1 LKSGAQSSTIDE
13 RFAIQEDAPMNLLVT
28 FLVTVTIGIVGV
40 SWAGV
45 LIDKMTSPFVSLAVF
60 FPLFFLTIFV
70 AWKLAVKFTAPKT
83 AA

>member
-1 LKSGAQSSTIDE
+1 
-13 RFAIQEDAPMNLLVT
+13 MNLLVT
-28 FLVTVTIGIVGV
+28 FLVIATIGIVGT

-45 LIDKMTSPFVSLAVF
+45 IIDRMTSPFVSLAVF

-70 AWKLAVKFTAPKT
+70 AWKLAIKFTAPKT

>member
-1 LKSGAQSSTIDE
+1 
-13 RFAIQEDAPMNLLVT
+13 MNLLVT
-28 FLVTVTIGIVGV
+28 FLVTATIGIVGA

-45 LIDKMTSPFVSLAVF
+45 IIDKMTSPFVSLAVF

-70 AWKLAVKFTAPKT
+70 AWKIAVKFSAPKT